1 MYIRMCEY
9 MYCMCEDSSQYLHA
23 CICVC
28 ANAVFVLIH
37 RLHCYTSEVYVSI
50 CMYVCVCMLEQAF
63 MMGFEV
69 QDAVA
74 LLRLD
79 DLFVDSFMVTDVKML
94 AGDHLSRVCTS
105 VCIYT
110 YVR

>member
-1 MYIRMCEY
+1 MYR
-9 MYCMCEDSSQYLHA
+9 
-23 CICVC
+23 
-28 ANAVFVLIH
+28 
-37 RLHCYTSEVYVSI
+37 YV
-50 CMYVCVCMLEQAF
+50 CMYACMCMLEQAF

-94 AGDHLSRVCTS
+94 AGDHLSRVCIS

-110 YVR
+110 YVRKYVHLVVTLLSCAGHRANCRTRRKGLSPFLCMYV